1 MACMTYSSERQRKKK
16 RMKRKNDLNSTLVKA
31 VE

>member
-1 MACMTYSSERQRKKK
+1 MTYSSERQRKKR